1 MIRIKKTFLVRHFL
15 AACLITVATLHQP
28 LLSVVIG
35 ESLAN
40 AKSATSVS
48 PKKTP
53 STARPNV
60 LFLSIDDLNDWI
72 GTLGGHPQAKTPHL
86 DRLMAK
92 SVLFSNAHC
101 TAPVCGA
108 SRHSLLSGLRP
119 STTGWY
125 TNSSKKRADYER
137 ALNGTIPLPTHFKHN
152 GYKTLAAGKVFH
164 KGTSDIKGYDYWT
177 ETRPKYQWP
186 KALAARGHGYQGKS
200 GGHFHPFPPDG
211 GAIYQKYQKGVS
223 GQSLCWGALDK
234 ADMPPEGMPDVQIA
248 DWAVERLKQKHD
260 NPFFLAVGFIRP
272 HVPYTAP
279 KEFFDLYPMK
289 DIVVPKVPEDEMDDI
304 PLHGKAMAKGTI
316 EGGDHWNVLSIG
328 PDYWKE
334 MTRAYLA
341 CVSFVDAQAGKVLD
355 ALEASPYADNTI
367 IVFWS
372 DHGQHIGEKR
382 HWRKQAL
389 WEESTRVPLSFHV
402 PGTVNAGRSCD
413 RAVSLLDIYP
423 SLIELCGLPPMKGLE
438 GISLLPQLEDPETRR
453 SEPAVT
459 TWYYNNHAIRGQ
471 RWRYIRYR
479 DGSEELY
486 NHATDPLEHVNQA
499 SNPKYTKIK
508 ERFKKYLPTKNTLP
522 STMKDGGLDS
532 YGKRVERL
540 KNEGIPEWLGK
551 DPALTNGN

>member
-1 MIRIKKTFLVRHFL
+1 MISLKISFL
-15 AACLITVATLHQP
+15 ARYFLATCLMAVATVHQSQ
-28 LLSVVIG
+28 LSVALG

-40 AKSATSVS
+40 AKPTTAVAS
-48 PKKTP
+48 KKAP

-72 GTLGGHPQAKTPHL
+72 GALGGHPQAKTPHL

-211 GAIYQKYQKGVS
+211 GAIYQKYQKAVS
-223 GQSLCWGALDK
+223 GQSLCWGALDT

-260 NPFFLAVGFIRP
+260 TPFFLAVGFIRP

-279 KEFFDLYPMK
+279 KEFFDLYPM
-289 DIVVPKVPEDEMDDI
+289 DNIVVPKVPEDEMDDI
-304 PLHGKAMAKGTI
+304 PMHGKAMAKGTI

-355 ALEASPYADNTI
+355 ALEAGPYADNTI

-389 WEESTRVPLSFHV
+389 WEESTRVPLSIHV
-402 PGTVNAGRSCD
+402 PGTV
-413 RAVSLLDIYP
+413 
-423 SLIELCGLPPMKGLE
+423 
-438 GISLLPQLEDPETRR
+438 
-453 SEPAVT
+453 
-459 TWYYNNHAIRGQ
+459 
-471 RWRYIRYR
+471 
-479 DGSEELY
+479 
-486 NHATDPLEHVNQA
+486 
-499 SNPKYTKIK
+499 
-508 ERFKKYLPTKNTLP
+508 
-522 STMKDGGLDS
+522 
-532 YGKRVERL
+532 
-540 KNEGIPEWLGK
+540 
-551 DPALTNGN
+551 